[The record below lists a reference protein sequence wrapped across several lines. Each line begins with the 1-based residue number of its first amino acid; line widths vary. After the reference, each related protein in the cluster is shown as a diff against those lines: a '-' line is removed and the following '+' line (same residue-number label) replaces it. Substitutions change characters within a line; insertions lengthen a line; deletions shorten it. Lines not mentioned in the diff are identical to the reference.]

1 MINKRI
7 AQLINYGITRGLIE
21 PEDQYWARNGILSVL
36 GLDSYQE
43 PEELPEY
50 EAPLEEILKDL
61 LDDAKTSEATT
72 IRDFARP
79 PVFIPETKNVADLLK
94 EFRSKHNHMAIVI
107 DE

>member
-61 LDDAKTSEATT
+61 LDDAEARGVISGGVTS
-72 IRDFARP
+72 RDLMDTKLMAFLTPRP
-79 PVFIPETKNVADLLK
+79 
-94 EFRSKHNHMAIVI
+94 SQVI
-107 DE
+107 E